1 MNLVSDIVLYPTP
14 SMALCTSHS
23 RDHQGDLLLMHR
35 SGKTTPVVFHSLPN
49 ISKSK
54 EKSVMSYS
62 SNLNST
68 KDNINQVYT
77 SKIHLE
83 WCMIF
88 MKKVQRKMARFLEYR
103 FNLEKKN

>member
-1 MNLVSDIVLYPTP
+1 
-14 SMALCTSHS
+14 
-23 RDHQGDLLLMHR
+23 
-35 SGKTTPVVFHSLPN
+35 
-49 ISKSK
+49 
-54 EKSVMSYS
+54 MSYS

-103 FNLEKKN
+103 LNLEKKNEMISLKIHYKILLFVITYNNH

>member
-1 MNLVSDIVLYPTP
+1 
-14 SMALCTSHS
+14 
-23 RDHQGDLLLMHR
+23 
-35 SGKTTPVVFHSLPN
+35 
-49 ISKSK
+49 
-54 EKSVMSYS
+54 MSYS

-88 MKKVQRKMARFLEYR
+88 MKKVHEKWQDFL
-103 FNLEKKN
+103 NIDLTLKKKNEMISLKIHYKILLFVITYNNH

>member
-1 MNLVSDIVLYPTP
+1 
-14 SMALCTSHS
+14 
-23 RDHQGDLLLMHR
+23 
-35 SGKTTPVVFHSLPN
+35 
-49 ISKSK
+49 
-54 EKSVMSYS
+54 MSYS

-88 MKKVQRKMARFLEYR
+88 MKKVHEKWQDFLNIDLTLKKKM
-103 FNLEKKN
+103 K

>member
-1 MNLVSDIVLYPTP
+1 
-14 SMALCTSHS
+14 
-23 RDHQGDLLLMHR
+23 
-35 SGKTTPVVFHSLPN
+35 
-49 ISKSK
+49 
-54 EKSVMSYS
+54 MSYS

-103 FNLEKKN
+103 FNLEKKIMK